1 MTMREHEYTAQ
12 GYAARARECAVLANQ
27 ARDEMIQM
35 ELLKLRQTFLKIAR
49 RLQGPHQA

>member
-1 MTMREHEYTAQ
+1 MTLREHEYSAR
-12 GYAARARECAVLANQ
+12 GYAARAQECTVLANQ

-49 RLQGPHQA
+49 RLQDPHQA